1 MEYFHK
7 EGDHHMII
15 KANELRNRGLPSS
28 KIRQLCHMQGSP
40 FFQSGKGGT
49 WWCDTEKFDRFLD
62 KLAARKE
69 TYAG

>member
-1 MEYFHK
+1 
-7 EGDHHMII
+7 MII
-15 KANELRNRGLPSS
+15 KANKLRDRGLPSS

-40 FFQSGKGGT
+40 FFQTAEGGT
-49 WWCDTEKFDRFLD
+49 WYVDEVKLDKFLD

>member
-15 KANELRNRGLPSS
+15 KANKLRDRGLPSS

-40 FFQSGKGGT
+40 FFQTTEGGT
-49 WWCDTEKFDRFLD
+49 WYVDTEKFDKFLD
-62 KLAARKE
+62 RLAERKE
-69 TYAG
+69 TYG